1 MRSDFQ
7 SQVYPAPD
15 CARCSASQAEAGGS
29 PCCASSWQS
38 TSLEGKCREPLGE
51 RPTALGPATPCAVL
65 GDGHALRRAG
75 DAVLRTAARDAWG
88 SLAGGRDSVRA
99 VLASAVFRLLGGY
112 VTGAS
117 TPR

>member
-1 MRSDFQ
+1 MPGAPGGAARS
-7 SQVYPAPD
+7 P
-15 CARCSASQAEAGGS
+15 
-29 PCCASSWQS
+29 
-38 TSLEGKCREPLGE
+38 
-51 RPTALGPATPCAVL
+51 GP
-65 GDGHALRRAG
+65 GHALCRAG
-75 DAVLRTAARDAWG
+75 DAVLRAAARDARG